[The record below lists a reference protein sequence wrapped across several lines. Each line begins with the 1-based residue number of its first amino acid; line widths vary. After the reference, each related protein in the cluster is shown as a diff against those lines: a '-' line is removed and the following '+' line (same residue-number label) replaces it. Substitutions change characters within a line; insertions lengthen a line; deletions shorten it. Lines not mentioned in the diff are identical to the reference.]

1 MTAGWVVGTLI
12 GGGDTQTLLALIEKI
27 EHFAPTGDR
36 GCKNISLM
44 FESPGETLTIFKLLS
59 LLLKRINY
67 FFENAKTPSNSLSLG
82 KMWISLRK
90 IWNDF
95 MQRETFLKIDMSVTC
110 LVNLL
115 KNFESRL
122 ELFDPSATGIQKQ
135 IRRLKCNQMLSLQAL
150 KIGKISC
157 KIKNWKPIIL

>member
-1 MTAGWVVGTLI
+1 MQVQWSGHSNLT
-12 GGGDTQTLLALIEKI
+12 LALIEKF

-82 KMWISLRK
+82 KMWISIRK

-110 LVNLL
+110 LVNVL
-115 KNFESRL
+115 KKIWVASWIVWSFGDRNPKTNSQIKMQPNAIIGSLEGGKDVVQNENLKTNYFVGNFR
-122 ELFDPSATGIQKQ
+122 
-135 IRRLKCNQMLSLQAL
+135 
-150 KIGKISC
+150 
-157 KIKNWKPIIL
+157 